1 MACDMTRQGTAC
13 HGMARHI
20 MANHAPQAKLS
31 TLLTVMVRAM
41 SCMATIQGHAW
52 PPCQVMPG
60 RTRMT
65 GAIMVTLAVHA
76 AMAVLA
82 LLAAMAAKQ
91 QGCCGDL
98 ASSP

>member
-1 MACDMTRQGTAC
+1 
-13 HGMARHI
+13 
-20 MANHAPQAKLS
+20 
-31 TLLTVMVRAM
+31 
-41 SCMATIQGHAW
+41 
-52 PPCQVMPG
+52 MPG